1 MTKKVATSPSDMSLD
16 ATAPM
21 TSFRNRAALALSGVA
36 LLAGCISPPAP
47 TTPPLS
53 VADTAAALSA
63 RSLSDESLHRFL
75 VQNLG
80 REPTQWDF
88 ETLSWVAFYYHPS
101 LEVARAQWAAA
112 RAAQTSAAARPN
124 PTLTFTPG
132 FSSNPDAGVSPWFPS
147 LNLDFLLETSG
158 KREQRAAIERFS
170 AEAARLD
177 VFAAAWQVR
186 SDLRRALLD
195 AAALDR
201 RHRLLHALAD
211 VQQQLVT
218 LLEQRQQAGA
228 VSAFDVS
235 TARIAL
241 IKAESAASEA
251 HHQVAVSRSRIAQT
265 LGLPSAALADT
276 KLAEPSEPAISSSEV
291 LIAARRQSLQSRS
304 DVLAALARYESAQA
318 ALQLETAKRFPDIH
332 LGPGYQWDQGQSKW
346 SLGLSVELPVFNR
359 NEGPL
364 AEAAARR
371 NEAAAQLNAV
381 QAQVIAAIDNAVAAQ
396 SAATAQLDRTR
407 ALRAEL
413 EKQSTLVQ
421 SRLAAGG
428 ADQVDVQS
436 ALLELRNAELAL
448 ADAEAAA
455 ATAAGQLEDAL
466 QVPFSHL
473 DAVISTAAV
482 PPRSP

>member
-1 MTKKVATSPSDMSLD
+1 
-16 ATAPM
+16 M
-21 TSFRNRAALALSGVA
+21 TSFRYRAVLLLSGVA
-36 LLAGCISPPAP
+36 LLAGCVSPPAP
-47 TTPPLS
+47 AASPLS

-63 RSLSDESLHRFL
+63 RSLTDENLRRFL
-75 VQNLG
+75 IQNLG
-80 REPTQWDF
+80 HEPAQWDF

-101 LEVARAQWAAA
+101 LEVARAQWATAH
-112 RAAQTSAAARPN
+112 AAQTSAAARPN
-124 PTLTFTPG
+124 PTLGLTPG
-132 FSSNPDAGVSPWFPS
+132 FSTNPDAGVSPWFPS
-147 LNLDFLLETSG
+147 LTFDFLLETSG
-158 KREQRAAIERFS
+158 KRDQRAAIEKFS

-251 HHQVAVSRSRIAQT
+251 HHQVAVARSRIAQA
-265 LGLPSAALADT
+265 LGLPSAALSDT
-276 KLAEPSEPAISSSEV
+276 KLAEPSAPALLSSEA
-291 LIAARRQSLQSRS
+291 LAAARRQSLQSRS

-346 SLGLSVELPVFNR
+346 SLGLTVELPVFNR

-371 NEAAAQLNAV
+371 NAAAAQLNAV
-381 QAQVIAAIDNAVAAQ
+381 QAQVIAAIDSALAAQ
-396 SAATAQLDRTR
+396 SAANAQLERAR
-407 ALRAEL
+407 ALRTEL

-428 ADQVDVQS
+428 ADQVDVQL
-436 ALLELRNAELAL
+436 AALELRNAELAL
-448 ADAEAAA
+448 ADADAA
-455 ATAAGQLEDAL
+455 ATAAAGQMEDAL
-466 QVPFSHL
+466 QVPFPHL
-473 DAVISTAAV
+473 NAVFSTATV
-482 PPRSP
+482 PPQPP